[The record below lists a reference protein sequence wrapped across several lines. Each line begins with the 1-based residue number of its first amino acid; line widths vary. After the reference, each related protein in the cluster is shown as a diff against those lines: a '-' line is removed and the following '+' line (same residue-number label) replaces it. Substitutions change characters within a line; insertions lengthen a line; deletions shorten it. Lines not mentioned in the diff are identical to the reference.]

1 MLGESNDNYL
11 LIVERKKTFKE
22 LDTPPIFDPQGR
34 TGFGKVYSLFS
45 NPTSIANL
53 ALIDDIWQDLSR

>member
-22 LDTPPIFDPQGR
+22 LDTPPIFDPRGH
-34 TGFGKVYSLFS
+34 TGSGKV
-45 NPTSIANL
+45 
-53 ALIDDIWQDLSR
+53 